1 MRTMPCNLYND
12 RPIRSAKRPIAVVR
26 SLCVALMC
34 LVRFGENVFADDSL
48 LVVKPSVT
56 DELLANPG
64 LGWET
69 FHRTSKADKNLPAW
83 IPSTVCYYRWSW
95 RDLESQPDKL
105 NTEFV
110 DKALK
115 EAHDTGQK
123 LAFRIKG
130 FSPDIGRSYN
140 PAWLKAAGG
149 RELLVDYNGSAPV
162 IPIPDFDDPTTLKLQ
177 LDLIKQLGER
187 YDGNPDLDHV
197 DLGSVG
203 WWGEWHMTRSK
214 LGKMPAP
221 ENCQKLINAYL
232 AAFKKTPLLMLIGA
246 KEFTSYATQH
256 GTGWRADS
264 LGDLGTFDPKWNH
277 MRNAYPISIP
287 EAKIQDVW
295 KTAPV
300 AFEPPAEVSEFVEK
314 KWPLR
319 WIFNYGL
326 ALHGSYFNG
335 KSGKLPNG
343 KNFQEELTRF
353 LRRLGYRLVL
363 NELTHPVEAE
373 AGGKL
378 NISTK
383 WQNVGSAPCYQPYR
397 VAYRLANTSGY
408 RQVIVS
414 STTVNH
420 WLPGSIEL
428 FDEDFF
434 KMPKDLPPG
443 PVNEVADNISLP
455 ADLPPGEYTL
465 SVAVVGATTEEPVIK
480 LGIAGRSQDGWYA
493 LSKLTVI
500 LNTILNHPASTQTNN
515 EQSSAMK

>member
-1 MRTMPCNLYND
+1 MPYNLYND
-12 RPIRSAKRPIAVVR
+12 RPIRGAKRPISVVQW
-26 SLCVALMC
+26 LCVALMC
-34 LVRFGENVFADDSL
+34 LAYLSENVFADDSL
-48 LVVKPSVT
+48 VVVKPQATS
-56 DELLANPG
+56 ELLANPG
-64 LGWET
+64 MGWET
-69 FHRTSKADKNLPAW
+69 FHRTSKSDKNLPAW

-95 RDLESQPDKL
+95 RDLEPQPGKL

-115 EAHDTGQK
+115 EAHDAGQK

-140 PAWLKAAGG
+140 PPWLKAAGG
-149 RELLVDYNGSAPV
+149 RELLVDYDGSGSV
-162 IPIPDFDDPTTLKLQ
+162 LPIPDFDDPTTLKLQ

-187 YDGNPDLDHV
+187 YDGHPDLDHI

-221 ENCQKLINAYL
+221 ENCQKVINAYL
-232 AAFKKTPLLMLIGA
+232 QAFRKSPVLMLIGA
-246 KEFTSYATQH
+246 KEMTTYATQH

-264 LGDLGTFDPKWNH
+264 LGDLGSFSPTWNH
-277 MRNAYPISIP
+277 MRDAYPISIP
-287 EAKIQDVW
+287 EAKVQDVW
-295 KTAPV
+295 KTAPI
-300 AFEPPAEVSEFVEK
+300 AFEPPADVSEFVEK

-335 KSGKLPNG
+335 KSGKLPND

-363 NELTHPVEAE
+363 NELTHLAQAT

-383 WQNVGSAPCYQPYR
+383 WQNVGCAPCYQPYR
-397 VAYRLANTSGY
+397 VAYRLTNASGY
-408 RQVIVS
+408 RKVFVS
-414 STTVNH
+414 STKVNQ
-420 WLPGSIEL
+420 WLPGSIKL
-428 FDEDFF
+428 FDEEFF
-434 KMPKDLPPG
+434 KMPKDLPLG
-443 PVNEVADNISLP
+443 PVNEVADSINLP
-455 ADLPPGEYTL
+455 SDLPMGEYML

-480 LGIAGRSQDGWYA
+480 LGIAGRSQDGWYP
-493 LSKLTVI
+493 LNKVTVV
-500 LNTILNHPASTQTNN
+500 P
-515 EQSSAMK
+515 